1 MRRTM
6 ENKLAYLCSS
16 LSWGGL
22 EMNQLRNA
30 AWMKERGHMVVFLA
44 VKDTPV
50 FKAAVNAGLA
60 TVAIHRHKKYY
71 DFKSGRALAK
81 ILEKEN
87 VSHLIIRDTRD
98 MSVSV
103 IAKRRCSQKVHLS
116 YFMEMQ
122 LGVKKT
128 HLLHSI
134 RYRNID
140 LWSCP
145 LNWLADQVRTMTH
158 FPNERLVV
166 IPSGLELTKAMSTY
180 SKAESRSIMDLPADR
195 IIIGLV
201 GRFDVQKGQMVLLE
215 ALSKLE
221 DKEVTVCLLGEPTI
235 GEGEAYSRQ
244 MRAFIDTNN
253 LADRVFIRPFRSDVS
268 TFFRAVDVFVMAS
281 KAETFGMVT
290 IESMACSTPIIASNG
305 GGSPEILG
313 HGALGLLYTP
323 MDPSALTDA
332 LTEFL
337 NDSRRVSSSDLK
349 NAAEQYDHTKVC
361 SAVERALGL
370 FNY

>member
-1 MRRTM
+1 M
-6 ENKLAYLCSS
+6 ENKLAYICSS

-30 AWMKERGHMVVFLA
+30 SWMRERGHRVVFFA

-50 FKAAVNAGLA
+50 FKAAIHAGLV
-60 TVAIHRHKKYY
+60 TIAIDRHRKYY

-81 ILEKEN
+81 ILEKEG
-87 VSHLIIRDTRD
+87 VTHLIFRDTRD

-103 IAKRRCSQKVHLS
+103 IAKRKCAHQVHLS

-134 RYRNID
+134 RFRYLD

-158 FPNERLVV
+158 FPHERIVV
-166 IPSGLELTKAMSTY
+166 IPSGLELNKAMSPY
-180 SKAESRSIMDLPADR
+180 SKEEARQKMDLPLDR
-195 IIIGLV
+195 TIVGLV

-215 ALSKLE
+215 ALTKLE
-221 DKEVTVCLLGEPTI
+221 NQEVALCLLGEPTI

-244 MRAFIDTNN
+244 MNAFIASSG
-253 LADRVFIRPFRSDVS
+253 LKERVFVRPFRSDVS

-290 IESMACSTPIIASNG
+290 IESMACGTPIIASNG

-323 MDPSALTDA
+323 MDVNALADA

-337 NDSRRVSSSDLK
+337 KDSQRVTSSDLE
-349 NAAEQYDHTKVC
+349 NAAQRYNHTKVC
-361 SAVERALGL
+361 SAVERTLGL
-370 FNY
+370 LSY

>member
-1 MRRTM
+1 MK
-6 ENKLAYLCSS
+6 NKLAYLCSS

-30 AWMKERGHMVVFLA
+30 LWMKERGHKVVFLA
-44 VKDTPV
+44 VKEAPAY
-50 FKAAVNAGLA
+50 KAAVNAGLA
-60 TVAIHRHKKYY
+60 TRAIHRHKKYY
-71 DFKSGRALAK
+71 DFKSGRTLAK
-81 ILEKEN
+81 ILEREC

-103 IAKRRCSQKVHLS
+103 IAKRRCSHKVHLS

-134 RYRNID
+134 RFRNID

-158 FPNERLVV
+158 FPSERIAV
-166 IPSGLELTKAMSTY
+166 ISSGLELKKAMSTY
-180 SKAESRSIMDLPADR
+180 SKAESRKIMDLPLDLK
-195 IIIGLV
+195 IIGLV

-221 DKEVTVCLLGEPTI
+221 DKEVAVCLLGEPTI
-235 GEGEAYSRQ
+235 GEGEAYSHEINT
-244 MRAFIDTNN
+244 FIDTNHLTN
-253 LADRVFIRPFRSDVS
+253 RVFIRPFRSDVS

-290 IESMACSTPIIASNG
+290 IESMACGTPIIASNG
-305 GGSPEILG
+305 GGSPEILR
-313 HGALGLLYTP
+313 HGALGLLYAP
-323 MDPSALTDA
+323 MDASALAAA
-332 LTEFL
+332 LKEFL
-337 NDSRRVSSSDLK
+337 SDSQRVSSIDLEK
-349 NAAEQYDHTKVC
+349 AAQHYDHTKVC
-361 SAVERALGL
+361 SEVERALGL

>member
-1 MRRTM
+1 LY
-6 ENKLAYLCSS
+6 KAA
-16 LSWGGL
+16 LSAGL
-22 EMNQLRNA
+22 ETIA
-30 AWMKERGHMVVFLA
+30 S
-44 VKDTPV
+44 
-50 FKAAVNAGLA
+50 
-60 TVAIHRHKKYY
+60 HRHKKYY

-81 ILEKEN
+81 ILETEG

-103 IAKRRCSQKVHLS
+103 IAKRRCAHNVHLS

-134 RYRNID
+134 RFRHID

-158 FPNERLVV
+158 FPKDRIVV
-166 IPSGLELTKAMSTY
+166 IPSGLELSKAMSQY
-180 SKAESRSIMDLPADR
+180 SRAEARGKMNLPGER
-195 IIIGLV
+195 TIIGLV

-215 ALSKLE
+215 ALSRLQNQ
-221 DKEVTVCLLGEPTI
+221 EVSVCLLGEPTI
-235 GEGEAYSRQ
+235 GEGEEYSHQ
-244 MRAFIDTNN
+244 MTEFITSNH
-253 LADRVFIRPFRSDVS
+253 LTERVFIRPFRPDVS

-290 IESMACSTPIIASNG
+290 IESMACGTPIIASNG

-323 MDPSALTDA
+323 MDSSALADV

-337 NDSRRVSSSDLK
+337 NDSQRVSSSDLEK
-349 NAAEQYDHTKVC
+349 AAQHYDHTKVC
-361 SAVERALGL
+361 STVERALGL
-370 FNY
+370 FSH

>member
-1 MRRTM
+1 M

-16 LSWGGL
+16 MSWGGL

-30 AWMKERGHMVVFLA
+30 IWMKDRGHRVVFLA

-50 FKAAVNAGLA
+50 FKAAVNAGLV
-60 TVAIHRHKKYY
+60 TVAIQRHKKYY

-81 ILEKEN
+81 ILEKEG
-87 VSHLIIRDTRD
+87 VSHLILRDTRD
-98 MSVSV
+98 MSVAV
-103 IAKRRCSQKVHLS
+103 IAKRKCSRKVHLS

-134 RYRNID
+134 RFGYFD

-158 FPNERLVV
+158 FPHERITV

-180 SKAESRSIMDLPADR
+180 SKEEARQKMDLPLDPT
-195 IIIGLV
+195 IIGLV

-221 DKEVTVCLLGEPTI
+221 NKEVAVCLLGEPTI
-235 GEGEAYSRQ
+235 GEGESYSSEIS
-244 MRAFIDTNN
+244 AFIAANHLT
-253 LADRVFIRPFRSDVS
+253 DRVFIRPFRSDVS

-290 IESMACSTPIIASNG
+290 IESMACGTPIIASNG

-313 HGALGLLYTP
+313 HGALGLLYAP
-323 MDPSALTDA
+323 MDANALADA
-332 LTEFL
+332 LKEFL
-337 NDSRRVSSSDLK
+337 NDSQRVSSSALK
-349 NAAEQYDHTKVC
+349 KAAEHYDHIKVC

-370 FNY
+370 FSY